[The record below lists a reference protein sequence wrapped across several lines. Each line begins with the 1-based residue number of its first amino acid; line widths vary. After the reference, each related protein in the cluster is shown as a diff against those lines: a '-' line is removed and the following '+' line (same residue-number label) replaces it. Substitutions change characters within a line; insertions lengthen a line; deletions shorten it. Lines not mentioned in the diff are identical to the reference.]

1 MGIDIYY
8 SDILLEEK
16 LYISGGM
23 KIFWFMTF
31 HTKIS

>member
-31 HTKIS
+31 HTNIS